1 MNSCIRSISSEG
13 GPGGRRGSRGRA
25 RAQDRRT
32 GARSRAAVGAR
43 ACVVDRRAAALGQ
56 SLDGLESHEGFDAAE
71 GVDLPS
77 ARGNVVSIRL
87 AQGRPPS
94 IGSARAATVVVGG
107 GGGAAALRRPL
118 SSSYWHTGKN
128 DAQCTMHNA
137 QGRPPSIYWKRACGE
152 EGGSFAAASLL
163 LLHTGKNDI
172 CVASFGGA
180 CCKARTCQHSPSR
193 IWCTDG
199 ATESVTSEAS
209 DKRTLIRMKSRSEG
223 SRTSTSVP
231 RRYVPQRYF
240 PGSTVDLPRIIF

>member
-107 GGGAAALRRPL
+107 EEERQLCGGLSPPLTGTQETTMHNAQCTMHRAVLPLSIGSARAARKGVALRRPL
-118 SSSYWHTGKN
+118 SSSYT
-128 DAQCTMHNA
+128 QERT
-137 QGRPPSIYWKRACGE
+137 IYASRVLAARVVRRAP
-152 EGGSFAAASLL
+152 ASTP
-163 LLHTGKNDI
+163 HRG
-172 CVASFGGA
+172 FG
-180 CCKARTCQHSPSR
+180 ARTVR
-193 IWCTDG
+193 
-199 ATESVTSEAS
+199 
-209 DKRTLIRMKSRSEG
+209 
-223 SRTSTSVP
+223 P
-231 RRYVPQRYF
+231 RA
-240 PGSTVDLPRIIF
+240 